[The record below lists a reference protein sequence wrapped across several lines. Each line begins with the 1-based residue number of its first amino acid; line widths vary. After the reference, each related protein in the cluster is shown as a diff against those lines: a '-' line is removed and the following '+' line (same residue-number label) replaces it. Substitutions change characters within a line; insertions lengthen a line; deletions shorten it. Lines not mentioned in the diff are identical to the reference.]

1 MRVAS
6 AARSRTTI
14 FRIGKFSTTKKN
26 KNWSLKLMFEQIELN
41 EESMVYHTCCGV
53 TSQVEIKLDSL
64 SVTAKAEFKLVYF
77 ITFTVR

>member
-1 MRVAS
+1 MLQDQEQQFVELAN
-6 AARSRTTI
+6 I
-14 FRIGKFSTTKKN
+14 PQQKN

-53 TSQVEIKLDSL
+53 TSQAEIKLDSL
-64 SVTAKAEFKLVYF
+64 SVTAKAEFKLGYF

>member
-1 MRVAS
+1 MLQDQEQQFVEYWQ
-6 AARSRTTI
+6 I
-14 FRIGKFSTTKKN
+14 FHNKKN

-53 TSQVEIKLDSL
+53 TSQAEIKLDSL

>member
-1 MRVAS
+1 
-6 AARSRTTI
+6 
-14 FRIGKFSTTKKN
+14 
-26 KNWSLKLMFEQIELN
+26 MFEQIELN

-53 TSQVEIKLDSL
+53 TSQAEIKRDSL

>member
-1 MRVAS
+1 MLQDQEQQFVELAN
-6 AARSRTTI
+6 
-14 FRIGKFSTTKKN
+14 FPQQKK

-53 TSQVEIKLDSL
+53 TSQAEIKLDSL
-64 SVTAKAEFKLVYF
+64 SVTAKAGFKLGYF

>member
-1 MRVAS
+1 MLQDQEQQFVELAN
-6 AARSRTTI
+6 
-14 FRIGKFSTTKKN
+14 FPHKKN

-53 TSQVEIKLDSL
+53 TSQAEIKLDSL
-64 SVTAKAEFKLVYF
+64 SVTAKAEFKLGYF

>member
-1 MRVAS
+1 MLQDQEQQFVELAN
-6 AARSRTTI
+6 
-14 FRIGKFSTTKKN
+14 FPQQKK

-53 TSQVEIKLDSL
+53 TSQAEIKLDSL
-64 SVTAKAEFKLVYF
+64 SVTAKAEFKLGYF